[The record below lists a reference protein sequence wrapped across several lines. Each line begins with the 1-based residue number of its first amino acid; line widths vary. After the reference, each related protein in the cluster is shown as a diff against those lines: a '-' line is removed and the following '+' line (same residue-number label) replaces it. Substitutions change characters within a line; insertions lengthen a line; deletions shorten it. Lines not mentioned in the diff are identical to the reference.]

1 MEKVT
6 KGDYYM
12 NAPEFETVSQE
23 AKTLI
28 KKMMCKDVDKRVS
41 AQEAINDDWFRKV
54 MGSQENEVSF
64 KNLANLKNF
73 NSKSKLQQ
81 AVYYFIVN
89 NMATKEEKNE
99 LIKTFKALDLNG
111 DGK

>member
-1 MEKVT
+1 VT
-6 KGDYYM
+6 KGEYWLSGE
-12 NAPEFETVSQE
+12 NFETVSQE
-23 AKTLI
+23 AKALI
-28 KKMMCKDVDKRVS
+28 KKMMCKDVDRRVS

-54 MGSQENEVSF
+54 MGSQENEISF